1 MGARLDNYIK
11 TIKMRKFNLQEAL
24 SGKPII
30 TRDGRKITEIHYL
43 MTTTEDNTKL
53 IAVVDGYVLGYSID
67 GRHNSPKLDSP
78 SDLFM
83 DEPVVEKWFNVYRHT
98 LKGTEISVGEG
109 YYTYE
114 EAIKMGGRLDNYI
127 KTIKIDNKPE

>member
-1 MGARLDNYIK
+1 M
-11 TIKMRKFNLQEAL
+11 IKMKKFNLQEAL

-30 TRDGRKITEIHYL
+30 TRDGRKVSEIHYL

-53 IAVVDGYVLGYSID
+53 IAVVDGYVSGHSID

-98 LKGTEISVGEG
+98 LRGKEITVGEG

-114 EAIKMGGRLDNYI
+114 EAIKMGARLDNYI